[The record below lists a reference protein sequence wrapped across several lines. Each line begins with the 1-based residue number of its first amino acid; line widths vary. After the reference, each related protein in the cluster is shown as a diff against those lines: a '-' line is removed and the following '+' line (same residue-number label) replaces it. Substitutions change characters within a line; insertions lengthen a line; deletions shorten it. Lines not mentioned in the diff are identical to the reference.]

1 VRGTRVGSE
10 GEVFVNACEGVR
22 RVRFSERLDE
32 PFAPVLE
39 VSSATCEHGRE
50 QMFGKSRHETN
61 LSTLDR
67 GNQDWGY
74 PQKRGVQTE

>member
-39 VSSATCEHGRE
+39 VASAT
-50 QMFGKSRHETN
+50 
-61 LSTLDR
+61 
-67 GNQDWGY
+67 
-74 PQKRGVQTE
+74 